1 MFQNLSTK
9 YSKKGPFS
17 PYFAIGFCFDNPILD
32 PMIARIVYN
41 PIPYRP
47 QLFKELKIRGLRNWK
62 WYALERIQ
70 RVQWSC

>member
-9 YSKKGPFS
+9 YSTKGPFS

-32 PMIARIVYN
+32 PMIVRIVYN

-47 QLFKELKIRGLRNWK
+47 QLVKGGHIWGLVAKTSFWM
-62 WYALERIQ
+62 LIEITT
-70 RVQWSC
+70 